1 MPELPEVQTVVTT
14 LAPRVLRRRIV
25 RVVHLRGDMVTA
37 PPGLDFARQ
46 LTGRTITALD
56 RRGKR
61 IIFSIDD
68 GNAFFIHLGMTGRLS
83 VEPADTPLAP
93 HTHLILDLGNRQ
105 QLRFRD
111 PRRFGEIR
119 WLGCDGCEANMGPE
133 PLAMRTA
140 QLAGKLLRTTR
151 AIKNALMD
159 QRVVAG
165 LGNIY
170 VDESLFDARI
180 HPLARADKLTGE
192 QVAALARSIK
202 RVLRRAIRHRGSTLR
217 DYVDADGVK
226 GAFQKL
232 HRVYDRGG
240 EPCRTCRTAI
250 ERIVL
255 GGRSTCF
262 CPRCQPRAKH
272 SWKPAPPGAAR
283 KRKRQGTPADL
294 RA

>member
-14 LAPRVLRRRIV
+14 LAPRVLNRRIV

-37 PPGLDFARQ
+37 PPGLD
-46 LTGRTITALD
+46 LTRRLAGRTITALA

-61 IIFSIDD
+61 IVFSIDD

-83 VEPADTPLAP
+83 VEPADAPLAV
-93 HTHLILDLGNRQ
+93 HTHLILDLGDRL

-133 PLAMRTA
+133 PLAMRA
-140 QLAGKLLRTTR
+140 SQLAAKLSRTTR

-170 VDESLFDARI
+170 VDES
-180 HPLARADKLTGE
+180 
-192 QVAALARSIK
+192 
-202 RVLRRAIRHRGSTLR
+202 
-217 DYVDADGVK
+217 
-226 GAFQKL
+226 
-232 HRVYDRGG
+232 
-240 EPCRTCRTAI
+240 
-250 ERIVL
+250 
-255 GGRSTCF
+255 
-262 CPRCQPRAKH
+262 
-272 SWKPAPPGAAR
+272 
-283 KRKRQGTPADL
+283 
-294 RA
+294 

>member
-14 LAPRVLRRRIV
+14 LAPRVVRRRI
-25 RVVHLRGDMVTA
+25 RKVVHVRGDMVTA
-37 PPGLDFARQ
+37 PPGFDLAKAV
-46 LTGRTITALD
+46 TGRTITDVA

-61 IIFSIDD
+61 IVFSIDD
-68 GNAFFIHLGMTGRLS
+68 DNAFFIHLGMTGRLM
-83 VEPADTPLAP
+83 VEPADAPLAI
-93 HTHLILDLGNRQ
+93 HTHLVLDLGADSRGREQ

-119 WLGCDGCEANMGPE
+119 WLGCESCDEKMGPE

-140 QLAGKLLRTTR
+140 QLAAKLSRTTR

-159 QRVVAG
+159 QNVVAG

-180 HPLARADKLTGE
+180 HPLAPANRLSAERVALLTK
-192 QVAALARSIK
+192 SIK

-217 DYVDADGVK
+217 DYLDADGNA
-226 GAFQKL
+226 GGFQRL
-232 HRVYDRGG
+232 HRVYDRKGK
-240 EPCRTCRTAI
+240 PCPRCKSPI

-255 GGRSTCF
+255 GGRSTHF
-262 CPRCQPRAKH
+262 CPTCQP
-272 SWKPAPPGAAR
+272 
-283 KRKRQGTPADL
+283 L
-294 RA
+294 